1 MTAMTAPPLAVPTDA
16 EIALTLDAAAD
27 HINAVGFCK
36 HYLYNTRQATNGLPL
51 DRCEVDVIGA
61 INVAVHDTPRYVGGN
76 PLVHAAENAINARID
91 APSVA
96 AWCDYKG
103 NGKAK
108 AIALLRDTAA
118 HLRGEAS

>member
-1 MTAMTAPPLAVPTDA
+1 MTAQTLPVIVPADA

-27 HINAVGFCK
+27 HITSVGFCK
-36 HYLYNTRQATNGLPL
+36 HYLYNTRQAGNGLPL
-51 DRCEVDVIGA
+51 DQCEVDIIGA

-76 PLVHAAENAINARID
+76 PLVHAAEKALTARID

-103 NGKAK
+103 NGKAR
-108 AIALLRDTAA
+108 AIALLRETAA
-118 HLRGEAS
+118 GLRAGVAK